1 MADGFGDFVS
11 GFAGTFVPT
20 MLQERK
26 LKSQRDAWG
35 EYAKQLEG
43 IRNRNQQ
50 PQSPSQTPSFATGSG
65 MVDRQYQYDPQG
77 SFVKTVLPAML
88 PFWYGGGK

>member
-1 MADGFGDFVS
+1 MADGFGDFVG
-11 GFAGTFVPT
+11 GFASTYVPT

-26 LKSQRDAWG
+26 LKSQREAWG
-35 EYAKQLEG
+35 EYAKQLEAMRG
-43 IRNRNQQ
+43 RNQQ
-50 PQSPSQTPSFATGSG
+50 LQKPAQTPSFVSGSG
-65 MVDRQYQYDPQG
+65 VTDKQYSYDPQG

>member
-1 MADGFGDFVS
+1 MADGFGDFVG
-11 GFAGTFVPT
+11 GFASTYVPT

-50 PQSPSQTPSFATGSG
+50 PQNPNLATSSAI
-65 MVDRQYQYDPQG
+65 VNQSYDPQG